1 MNGPR
6 AAADAYAHAALTR
19 ESYPMKTLDVNGVE
33 LATVDR
39 GAGVPVVLVH
49 GFPLDHTM
57 WDAQVEALARAYRVI
72 APDLRGFGR
81 SGVTEGRVTIE
92 QFADDLA
99 ALLDGLGVDERVVLC
114 GQSMGGYVAWQFWRK
129 YAPRLRALVL
139 CDTRA
144 VGDTPEA
151 ARGRL
156 ETADRV
162 LREGPAPLAE
172 AMLPKL
178 LPESSRKKNPHVAD
192 SLRRVILAA
201 DPRGIAAAA
210 RGMAERPDV
219 TALLGQIRCPT
230 LVLVGR
236 LDRISTPDE
245 MRAIADAIPGSRFVP
260 IAEAGHMSPM
270 ENPDA
275 VSAAMLGFLAESL

>member
-1 MNGPR
+1 
-6 AAADAYAHAALTR
+6 
-19 ESYPMKTLDVNGVE
+19 MKTLEVNGVE
-33 LATVDR
+33 LAVVDS

-49 GFPLDHTM
+49 GFPLDHAM
-57 WDAQVEALARAYRVI
+57 WDAQIEALSRAYRVI

-81 SGVTEGRVTIE
+81 SGVTEGKVTMK

-99 ALLDGLGVDERVVLC
+99 GLLDALGVDEPVVLC
-114 GQSMGGYVAWQFWRK
+114 GLSMGGYVAWQFWRR
-129 YAPRLRALVL
+129 YAPRLRGLVL

-144 VGDTPEA
+144 AADAPDA
-151 ARGRL
+151 ARARL

-162 LREGPAPLAE
+162 LREGPALLAD

-178 LPESSRKKNPHVAD
+178 LPESSRKRNPHVAD
-192 SLRRVILAA
+192 SLRRAILAA
-201 DPRGIAAAA
+201 DPRAIAAAS

-219 TALLGQIRCPT
+219 TGMLGQIRCPT
-230 LVLVGR
+230 LVLVGQ

-245 MRAIADAIPGSRFVP
+245 MRAIADAIPGARFVP
-260 IAEAGHMSPM
+260 IADAGHVSPM

-275 VSAAMLGFLAESL
+275 VNTAMLEFLAELP

>member
-1 MNGPR
+1 
-6 AAADAYAHAALTR
+6 
-19 ESYPMKTLDVNGVE
+19 MKTLEVNGVE
-33 LATVDR
+33 LATVDS

-57 WDAQVEALARAYRVI
+57 WDAQREALSRVYRVI

-81 SGVTEGRVTIE
+81 SGVTEGTVTME

-99 ALLDGLGVDERVVLC
+99 ALLDGLGVDEPVVLC
-114 GQSMGGYVAWQFWRK
+114 GLSMGGYVAWQFWRK
-129 YAPRLRALVL
+129 YAPRVRALVL

-144 VGDTPEA
+144 AADTPEA

-162 LREGPAPLAE
+162 LREGPAPLVE
-172 AMLPKL
+172 AMIPKL

-236 LDRISTPDE
+236 LDRISTPDQ
-245 MRAIADAIPGSRFVP
+245 MRAIADAIADARFVP
-260 IAEAGHMSPM
+260 IAEAGHVSPM

-275 VSAAMLGFLAESL
+275 VSAAMLEFLAEIV

>member
-1 MNGPR
+1 
-6 AAADAYAHAALTR
+6 
-19 ESYPMKTLDVNGVE
+19 MKTLDVNGVE
-33 LATVDR
+33 LATIDAGE
-39 GAGVPVVLVH
+39 GAPVVLVH
-49 GFPLDHTM
+49 GFPLDHAM
-57 WDAQVEALARAYRVI
+57 WDHQIEALARSYRVI

-81 SGVTEGRVTIE
+81 SGVTEGKVTME

-99 ALLDGLGVDERVVLC
+99 GLLDALGVDEPVVLC
-114 GQSMGGYVAWQFWRK
+114 GLSMGGYVAWQFWRR
-129 YAPRLRALVL
+129 YAPRLRGLVL

-144 VGDTPEA
+144 AADAPDA
-151 ARGRL
+151 ARARR

-162 LREGPAPLAE
+162 LREGPAPLAD

-178 LPESSRKKNPHVAD
+178 LPESSRKENPHVAD
-192 SLRRVILAA
+192 ALRRAILAA
-201 DPRGIAAAA
+201 DRRAVAAAL

-219 TALLGQIRCPT
+219 TGWLGQIGCPT

-245 MRAIADAIPGSRFVP
+245 MRAIAGALPDARFVP
-260 IAEAGHMSPM
+260 IAEAGHVSPV

-275 VSAAMLGFLAESL
+275 VNAAMLEFLAGLP